1 MGGAARAYPVSVLAK
16 QKAVN
21 DVLGGKKIVIV
32 ADKGTIIV
40 AATER
45 PEDKGDV
52 FYQAGGGYLQRRD
65 AGRSIGHVHL
75 KVSDLARSEA
85 FYRDV
90 LGFKPRMRF
99 GDKISFLAFDDEY
112 HHHLALN
119 VSQTQGAPPSP
130 SHAPGIL
137 HFAILFKTRQ
147 ALIEAAKQVM
157 SRGVEI
163 FGASDHGTV
172 WGSTCTIPTA

>member
-1 MGGAARAYPVSVLAK
+1 M
-16 QKAVN
+16 
-21 DVLGGKKIVIV
+21 
-32 ADKGTIIV
+32 
-40 AATER
+40 E
-45 PEDKGDV
+45 
-52 FYQAGGGYLQRRD
+52 
-65 AGRSIGHVHL
+65 GRSIGHVHL
-75 KVSDLARSEA
+75 KVSNLARSEA

-147 ALIEAAKQVM
+147 ALIDAATQVM

-163 FGASDHGTV
+163 FGASDHGNSVGLYLHDPDGIEIELSWDRDINEWPRDDQGTP
-172 WGSTCTIPTA
+172 IPSVTPLDLATFLG